1 MKFGSPSTDKKKIL
15 FVVNEAGEFVEL
27 RRVAVAARS
36 MGYGVAFLFAQQ
48 GYINLKQDRA
58 SCRLNG
64 FDDYFPGRS
73 LKRSLQSKQYQEIA
87 DNLENGYIPY
97 SLRQAKKPKRPFAIG
112 AALALSVLATPLLA
126 LSNRTTGALNAR
138 RQKKKTGYLQPFHYA
153 RLVYK
158 HVNPALVIYGQE
170 FPGSVNSLLTKL
182 CNRDNIPTLI
192 IPFAVGTAKEMV
204 ESLSDKPAHDAERN
218 IINKLAAS
226 LFPHWVNY
234 YASKKLL
241 RLPGQKIFLLE
252 ALDIAPD
259 HPWIPNSSRTTC
271 IGVES
276 PEMQRYYQR
285 MHFSESQLRVTG
297 AAYDDILYR
306 ASKSDTAKKMLFRRL
321 RLDPGKPLL
330 VCAWP
335 TDQYGSR
342 DIPLEFPNYKALCM
356 AWAKALAAVSRL
368 TDFNV
373 VIRPHP
379 VTDPNLLIEVLR
391 PYRLHHRVT
400 DIDTLELV
408 PACDLFIACVSST
421 LRWAAACG
429 IPAINYDCYDYGYTD
444 FNGAE
449 GLFTTNRYSTF
460 VSLVERLT
468 ENNIAY
474 DEARAKQ
481 VACAKEWGMQDGHS
495 MERIISLIDELTGN
509 PSKSTYSSEL
519 HANE

>member
-1 MKFGSPSTDKKKIL
+1 MKLGSLSPDKKIL

-27 RRVAVAARS
+27 RRVALAAKDA
-36 MGYGVAFLFAQQ
+36 GYSIAFLFAQQ

-58 SCRLNG
+58 SCRMNG

-73 LKRSLQSKQYQEIA
+73 LRRSLQSKQYQEIA
-87 DNLENGYIPY
+87 DNLENGYIPH
-97 SLRQAKKPKRPFAIG
+97 SLRQERKPKRPLATV
-112 AALALSVLATPLLA
+112 AALLISALATPLLA
-126 LSNRTTGALNAR
+126 LSDRTAGVIETH
-138 RQKKKTGYLQPFHYA
+138 KKKKKAKFLQPFNYT

-158 HVNPALVIYGQE
+158 HVAPSLVIYGQE
-170 FPGSVNSLLTKL
+170 FPGSVNSFLTKL
-182 CNRDNIPTLI
+182 CNRDDIPTLI

-241 RLPGQKIFLLE
+241 RLPGRNIFLLE
-252 ALDIAPD
+252 TLGIAPE
-259 HPWIPNSSRTTC
+259 HPWIPNNSRTTC

-285 MHFSESQLRVTG
+285 MLFPPSQLRITG
-297 AAYDDILYR
+297 AAYDDILYTAR
-306 ASKSDTAKKMLFRRL
+306 KSDSARGLIFRRL
-321 RLDPGKPLL
+321 RLDTTKPLL

-356 AWAKALAAVSRL
+356 AWAKALAAVSRFS
-368 TDFNV
+368 DFNV
-373 VIRPHP
+373 IIRPHP
-379 VTDPNLLIEVLR
+379 VTDPNLLMEVLR

-400 DIDTLELV
+400 DIDTLDLV
-408 PACDLFIACVSST
+408 PTCDLFIACVSST

-460 VSLVERLT
+460 VSLIERLT
-468 ENNIAY
+468 ENKTAY
-474 DEARAKQ
+474 EEARAKQ
-481 VACAKEWGMQDGHS
+481 MACASEWGMQDGRS
-495 MERIISLIDELTGN
+495 MERIISLIDELTN
-509 PSKSTYSSEL
+509 NASKSTA
-519 HANE
+519 HQNVQANE

>member
-1 MKFGSPSTDKKKIL
+1 MKFGSPSPDKKIL

-27 RRVAVAARS
+27 RRVALAAKDA
-36 MGYGVAFLFAQQ
+36 GYGVAFLFAQQ

-73 LKRSLQSKQYQEIA
+73 LRRSLQSKQYQEIA
-87 DNLENGYIPY
+87 DGLENGYIPH
-97 SLRQAKKPKRPFAIG
+97 SLRQERKPKRPFATG
-112 AALALSVLATPLLA
+112 AALLLSALATPLLA
-126 LSNRTTGALNAR
+126 LTERTAGVIDAR
-138 RQKKKTGYLQPFHYA
+138 KKRKHARTLQPFNYA

-158 HVNPALVIYGQE
+158 HVTPALVIYGQE

-182 CNRDNIPTLI
+182 CNRDNVPTLI

-204 ESLSDKPAHDAERN
+204 ESLSDKPPYDAERN

-252 ALDIAPD
+252 TLGIAPE
-259 HPWIPNSSRTTC
+259 HPWIPNNSRTTC

-285 MHFSESQLRVTG
+285 MLFPPSQLRVTG
-297 AAYDDILYR
+297 AAYDDILYTAR
-306 ASKSDTAKKMLFRRL
+306 KSDTARSLIFRRL
-321 RLDPGKPLL
+321 RLDPNKPLL

-356 AWAKALAAVSRL
+356 AWAKTLAAASRFS
-368 TDFNV
+368 DFNV

-379 VTDPNLLIEVLR
+379 VTDPNLLMEVLR

-400 DIDTLELV
+400 DIDTLDLV
-408 PACDLFIACVSST
+408 PACDLFVACVSST
-421 LRWAAACG
+421 LRWAAACA

-468 ENNIAY
+468 ENKTVY
-474 DEARAKQ
+474 EEARTKQ
-481 VACAKEWGMQDGHS
+481 MACAKEWGMQDGRS
-495 MERIISLIDELTGN
+495 MERIINLIDELAGP
-509 PSKSTYSSEL
+509 PSKSTSPSEF

>member
-1 MKFGSPSTDKKKIL
+1 MKLSSSPHDKKIL

-27 RRVAVAARS
+27 RRVAVAAKNA
-36 MGYGVAFLFAQQ
+36 GYGVAFLFAQQ

-73 LKRSLQSKQYQEIA
+73 LRRSLQSKQYQEIA
-87 DNLENGYIPY
+87 DKLENGYIPY
-97 SLRQAKKPKRPFAIG
+97 SLSQERKPKHPFVTG
-112 AALALSVLATPLLA
+112 AALVLSALATPLLA
-126 LSNRTTGALNAR
+126 LTDRSTNAMGAR
-138 RQKKKTGYLQPFHYA
+138 KQKKKTRYLQSLNYA

-158 HVNPALVIYGQE
+158 HINPSLVIYGQE

-182 CNRDNIPTLI
+182 CNSDNVPTLI

-218 IINKLAAS
+218 IINKLAAA

-252 ALDIAPD
+252 ALGIAPE
-259 HPWIPNSSRTTC
+259 HPWIPNNSRTTC

-276 PEMQRYYQR
+276 PEMQRYYKR
-285 MHFSESQLRVTG
+285 MNFPEHQLRVTG
-297 AAYDDILYR
+297 AAYDDILHN
-306 ASKSDTAKKMLFRRL
+306 ASKSDTARKLIFRRL
-321 RLDPGKPLL
+321 RLEPTKPLL

-342 DIPLEFPNYKALCM
+342 DIPLEFPNYKALCV
-356 AWAKALAAVSRL
+356 AWAKALAVVNRL

-449 GLFTTNRYSTF
+449 GLYTTNRYSTF

-468 ENNIAY
+468 ENNSAY
-474 DEARAKQ
+474 EEARIKQ
-481 VACAKEWGMQDGHS
+481 VACAKEWGMQDGRS
-495 MERIISLIDELTGN
+495 MERIISLIDELTDT
-509 PSKSTYSSEL
+509 PSQPTSPAEL